1 MSSDDKQK
9 TEEVSSLQA
18 EELELLAKLEE
29 ANR

>member
-1 MSSDDKQK
+1 V
-9 TEEVSSLQA
+9 TLEVDSSLQA

>member
-1 MSSDDKQK
+1 MSSNEKV
-9 TEEVSSLQA
+9 TLEVDSSLQA